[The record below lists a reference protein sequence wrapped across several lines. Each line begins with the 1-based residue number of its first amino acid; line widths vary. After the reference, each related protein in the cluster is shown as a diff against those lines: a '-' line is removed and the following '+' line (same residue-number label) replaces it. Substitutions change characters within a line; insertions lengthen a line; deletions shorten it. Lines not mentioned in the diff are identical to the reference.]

1 MKGEWWRQRWLP
13 SADNYA
19 EDEDGEEMKIKL
31 YPSLQFGWD
40 LPQFQTV
47 AGEYLKE
54 DAETVTE
61 TEPGQDPDPAENL
74 AEFEEEE
81 G

>member
-1 MKGEWWRQRWLP
+1 
-13 SADNYA
+13 
-19 EDEDGEEMKIKL
+19 MKIQL

-54 DAETVTE
+54 DPEEAGKLEE
-61 TEPGQDPDPAENL
+61 EIIPE
-74 AEFEEEE
+74 EFEEEE
-81 G
+81 E

>member
-1 MKGEWWRQRWLP
+1 
-13 SADNYA
+13 
-19 EDEDGEEMKIKL
+19 MKIKL

-47 AGEYLKE
+47 AEEYLKE
-54 DAETVTE
+54 DAETVPE